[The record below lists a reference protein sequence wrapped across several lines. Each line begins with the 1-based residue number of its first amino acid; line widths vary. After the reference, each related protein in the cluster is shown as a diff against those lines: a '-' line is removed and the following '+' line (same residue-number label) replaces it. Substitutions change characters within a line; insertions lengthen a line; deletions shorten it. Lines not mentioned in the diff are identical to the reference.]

1 MNNFF
6 KIIFLFTLG
15 LIAVSCS
22 KDDNNNVAPL
32 RDYAEQYTKDIA
44 NIETFMKTHYMT
56 VTNSPGATEDQ
67 NVTFTLIPSGGTQV
81 SIWDDQNYPKKM
93 REVTVN
99 QNDVDI
105 VYKMYY
111 IELRQGTGKSPSN
124 VDRVLTSYR
133 GEYIFSSTEQINGV
147 DVTTIKSD
155 EFEESINPQNYFN
168 LTSVIRGWS
177 EIFPQ
182 FKTGTYSGNPDG
194 VYPPNLDGTTSYYDF
209 GAGVMFIPSGLAY
222 FGSATGGIPSYSPL
236 IFSFKLY
243 EIQRI
248 DHDGDGIFSYQEDLA
263 TSTVN
268 SDGTV
273 TVIEGVPDGYVY
285 SLAKD
290 IVNHD
295 DTDSD
300 DIPNFL
306 DVDDDGDYFTT
317 KSETSYVNPDDP
329 QLKVRYYPY
338 QGTAADDPLTPYVD
352 ERKGVPRKFT
362 GPNNT
367 LGLPTSNSPDDFT
380 DLTRIR
386 RYLDVTAKPKFSDQ

>member
-6 KIIFLFTLG
+6 KIIFLFILG
-15 LIAVSCS
+15 LIVVSCS

-32 RDYAEQYTKDIA
+32 RDYTEQYTKDIA
-44 NIETFMKTHYMT
+44 NIETFMRTHHME
-56 VTNSPGATEDQ
+56 VVDHPGQTDDQ
-67 NVTFTLIPSGGTQV
+67 DVTFTLIPEGPT
-81 SIWDDQNYPKKM
+81 SIWNQYP
-93 REVTVN
+93 RQTRYVN
-99 QNDVDI
+99 VKQNDVDI
-105 VYKMYY
+105 TYKIYY
-111 IELRQGTGKSPSN
+111 IQLRQGTGANSKSPSN

-133 GEYIFSSTEQINGV
+133 GEYIFSSTEQVNGV

-182 FKTGTYSGNPDG
+182 FKTGTYSGN
-194 VYPPNLDGTTSYYDF
+194 LDGSTSYFDF
-209 GAGVMFIPSGLAY
+209 GAGIMFIPSGLAY

-290 IVNHD
+290 IINHD

-300 DIPNFL
+300 DIPDFL
-306 DVDDDGDYFTT
+306 DVDDDGDFYTT
-317 KSETSYVNPDDP
+317 KSEIKNPITGIAYPFADIPTCGGTGNGKKKHLDP
-329 QLKVRYYPY
+329 SCHGQP
-338 QGTAADDPLTPYVD
+338 
-352 ERKGVPRKFT
+352 
-362 GPNNT
+362 
-367 LGLPTSNSPDDFT
+367 
-380 DLTRIR
+380 
-386 RYLDVTAKPKFSDQ
+386 

>member
-6 KIIFLFTLG
+6 KIIFLFTFG
-15 LIAVSCS
+15 LIAVSCN
-22 KDDNNNVAPL
+22 KDNDNNVAPL
-32 RDYAEQYTKDIA
+32 RDYTEQYTKDIA
-44 NIETFMKTHYMT
+44 IIETYMQTHYME
-56 VTNSPGATEDQ
+56 VTNNPGATDDQ
-67 NVTFTLIPSGGTQV
+67 NVTFTLIPEGGTQT
-81 SIWDDQNYPKKM
+81 SIWDQTTYPILT
-93 REVTVN
+93 RYVSVN

-105 VYKMYY
+105 TYKIYY
-111 IELRQGTGKSPSN
+111 IQLRQGTGANSKSPSN

-133 GEYIFSSTEQINGV
+133 GEYIFSSTEQVDGV

-155 EFEESINPQNYFN
+155 EFEELINPQNYFN

-182 FKTGTYSGNPDG
+182 FKTGTYSGN
-194 VYPPNLDGTTSYYDF
+194 LDGSTSYFDF
-209 GAGVMFIPSGLAY
+209 GAGIMFIPSGIAY
-222 FGSATGGIPSYSPL
+222 FGSATGGIPAYSPL

-263 TSTVN
+263 TSTVY

-273 TVIEGVPDGYVY
+273 TVTEGVPDGYVY

-300 DIPNFL
+300 GIPDFL
-306 DVDDDGDYFTT
+306 DVDDDGDFFTT
-317 KSETSYVNPDDP
+317 KSEIKNPITGIAYPFADIPTCGGTGNGKKKHLDP
-329 QLKVRYYPY
+329 SCHGQP
-338 QGTAADDPLTPYVD
+338 
-352 ERKGVPRKFT
+352 
-362 GPNNT
+362 
-367 LGLPTSNSPDDFT
+367 
-380 DLTRIR
+380 
-386 RYLDVTAKPKFSDQ
+386 

>member
-1 MNNFF
+1 M
-6 KIIFLFTLG
+6 
-15 LIAVSCS
+15 
-22 KDDNNNVAPL
+22 
-32 RDYAEQYTKDIA
+32 
-44 NIETFMKTHYMT
+44 
-56 VTNSPGATEDQ
+56 
-67 NVTFTLIPSGGTQV
+67 
-81 SIWDDQNYPKKM
+81 
-93 REVTVN
+93 
-99 QNDVDI
+99 
-105 VYKMYY
+105 
-111 IELRQGTGKSPSN
+111 
-124 VDRVLTSYR
+124 TSYR
-133 GEYIFSSTEQINGV
+133 GEYIFSSTEQVNGV

-155 EFEESINPQNYFN
+155 EFEELINPQNYFN

-182 FKTGTYSGNPDG
+182 FKTGTYLGNIDG
-194 VYPPNLDGTTSYYDF
+194 STSYFDF
-209 GAGVMFIPSGLAY
+209 GAGIMFIPSGIAY

-300 DIPNFL
+300 DIPDFL

-329 QLKVRYYPY
+329 QLTVRYYPY

-367 LGLPTSNSPDDFT
+367 LGLPTSNNPDDFT

>member
-15 LIAVSCS
+15 LIVVSCS
-22 KDDNNNVAPL
+22 KDNNNNVAPL
-32 RDYAEQYTKDIA
+32 RDYTEQYAKDIA
-44 NIETFMKTHYMT
+44 NIETYMQTHYMEVNT
-56 VTNSPGATEDQ
+56 TAGPGATEDQ
-67 NVTFTLIPSGGTQV
+67 DVTFTLIPVGGTQT
-81 SIWDDQNYPKKM
+81 SIWNQTTYPILT
-93 REVTVN
+93 RYVSVN

-105 VYKMYY
+105 TYKIYY
-111 IELRQGTGKSPSN
+111 IQLRQGTGANSKSPSN

-133 GEYIFSSTEQINGV
+133 GEYIFSSTEQVNGV

-155 EFEESINPQNYFN
+155 EFEESINPQSYFN

-182 FKTGTYSGNPDG
+182 FKTGTYLGNPDG
-194 VYPPNLDGTTSYYDF
+194 STSYFDF
-209 GAGVMFIPSGLAY
+209 GAGIMFIPSGIAY

-300 DIPNFL
+300 DIPDFL
-306 DVDDDGDYFTT
+306 DVDDDGDFFTT
-317 KSETSYVNPDDP
+317 KSEIKNPITGIAYPFADIPTCGGTGNGKKKHFLLDKYSY
-329 QLKVRYYPY
+329 QKFLKQYLRFLY
-338 QGTAADDPLTPYVD
+338 
-352 ERKGVPRKFT
+352 KF
-362 GPNNT
+362 
-367 LGLPTSNSPDDFT
+367 L
-380 DLTRIR
+380 I
-386 RYLDVTAKPKFSDQ
+386 

>member
-15 LIAVSCS
+15 LIVVSCS
-22 KDDNNNVAPL
+22 KDNNNNVAPL

-44 NIETFMKTHYMT
+44 NIETYMQTHYME
-56 VTNSPGATEDQ
+56 VTNNPGATDDQ
-67 NVTFTLIPSGGTQV
+67 NVTFTLIPEGGTQT
-81 SIWDDQNYPKKM
+81 SIWDQTTYPILT
-93 REVTVN
+93 RYVSVN

-105 VYKMYY
+105 TYKIYY
-111 IELRQGTGKSPSN
+111 IQLRQGTGANSKSPSN

-133 GEYIFSSTEQINGV
+133 GEYIFSSTEQVNGV

-155 EFEESINPQNYFN
+155 EFEESINPQNFFN

-182 FKTGTYSGNPDG
+182 FKTGTYSGNIDG
-194 VYPPNLDGTTSYYDF
+194 STSYFDF
-209 GAGVMFIPSGLAY
+209 GAGIMFIPSGIAY
-222 FGSATGGIPSYSPL
+222 FGSSPGGIPSYSPL

-243 EIQRI
+243 EIQRV

-285 SLAKD
+285 NLAKD
-290 IVNHD
+290 IVNPD

-300 DIPNFL
+300 DIPDFL
-306 DVDDDGDYFTT
+306 DVDDDGDFFTT
-317 KSETSYVNPDDP
+317 KSEIKNPITGIA
-329 QLKVRYYPY
+329 YP
-338 QGTAADDPLTPYVD
+338 
-352 ERKGVPRKFT
+352 
-362 GPNNT
+362 
-367 LGLPTSNSPDDFT
+367 FT
-380 DLTRIR
+380 DIPTCGGTGNGKKKH
-386 RYLDVTAKPKFSDQ
+386 LDPSCHGQP

>member
-1 MNNFF
+1 MNNIF
-6 KIIFLFTLG
+6 KILFLFTLG
-15 LIAVSCS
+15 LIVISCS
-22 KDDNNNVAPL
+22 KDDNNNNVAPL
-32 RDYAEQYTKDIA
+32 RDYSEQYAKDLA
-44 NIETFMKTHYMT
+44 NVETFMKTHYMT

-133 GEYIFSSTEQINGV
+133 GEYIFSTTEQVNGV
-147 DVTTIKSD
+147 DVTTLKSNQ
-155 EFEESINPQNYFN
+155 FEESINPQSYFN
-168 LTSVIRGWS
+168 LTGVIRGWS

-182 FKTGTYSGNPDG
+182 FKTGTYLGNS
-194 VYPPNLDGTTSYYDF
+194 DGTISYNDF

-222 FGSATGGIPSYSPL
+222 FNSSPGGIPSYSPL

-248 DHDGDGIFSYQEDLA
+248 DHDGDGIFSYQEDLNGDGYLYSFA
-263 TSTVN
+263 AGIPNPDNTNAPSTAVLIGPN
-268 SDGTV
+268 KYSK
-273 TVIEGVPDGYVY
+273 ENEVPD
-285 SLAKD
+285 
-290 IVNHD
+290 
-295 DTDSD
+295 
-300 DIPNFL
+300 FL

-317 KSETSYVNPDDP
+317 KSEIKNISTGDSYPFADIPTCGGTGNGKKKHLDP
-329 QLKVRYYPY
+329 SCHFQP
-338 QGTAADDPLTPYVD
+338 
-352 ERKGVPRKFT
+352 
-362 GPNNT
+362 
-367 LGLPTSNSPDDFT
+367 
-380 DLTRIR
+380 
-386 RYLDVTAKPKFSDQ
+386 